1 MFFIRIKLSLENK
14 NIRQKYDAKFMMLIM
29 EMPEDDHPPD
39 DALLIVKFNIKK
51 NIDFMHPKATSGIFC
66 HHFDH
71 ILL

>member
-51 NIDFMHPKATSGIFC
+51 KKY
-66 HHFDH
+66 
-71 ILL
+71 